1 MNAARL
7 VLPALRWDV
16 ERGFDRE
23 AIDRALELGVG
34 GFIVFG
40 LNAIQGGRGVPARTL
55 RALIID
61 VTARA
66 GRPLLWA
73 SDLERGAGQQVA
85 GCSELPPPA
94 ALASLEDPAVIRWAG
109 WRTAHE
115 ARGVGL
121 NWVIAPVCD
130 LDIEPKNPIVQ
141 TRSFGS
147 DPESVGACAAE
158 WITGARTAGVM
169 ACAKHWPGHG
179 RTAADSHDTV
189 PVVEEGAQVLRDQD
203 EEPFRAAIAAGV
215 AGVMTAH
222 VAYPALDPSG
232 TPATFSFPIL
242 GRLREIGFHGL
253 VATDALLMEGAG
265 GKGPGAI
272 ALDAIRAGCDIL
284 CYPTDLEATVAALT
298 GATDP
303 AFSAR
308 IAESLARYEAAIAWV
323 NGKGEEVAE
332 AYTPDGVADLLLAR
346 GLRRGTPV
354 RGGAPVA
361 VEIVDDDQGG
371 RWPASP
377 NTYLAD
383 ALREAKRLVEEQTN
397 ADGDADASARGSA
410 DSALPHAHPHPHT
423 HPPFKV
429 LMALAEPRASK
440 GRAGF
445 SAENRARLA
454 HLAPKADLV
463 VLFGHPRLCKEIP
476 GDRPVLLAWHRQKL
490 MQEAVARWLLRL
502 A

>member
-1 MNAARL
+1 VNAARL
-7 VLPALRWDV
+7 VLPALRWDS
-16 ERGFDRE
+16 ERGFDRG

-40 LNAIQGGRGVPARTL
+40 LNAIQGGRGVPSRTL

-61 VTARA
+61 ITARA

-73 SDLERGAGQQVA
+73 SDLERGAGQQIA

-94 ALASLEDPAVIRWAG
+94 ALASLEDPAVLRWAG

-130 LDIEPKNPIVQ
+130 LDREPKNPIVQ
-141 TRSFGS
+141 TRAFGG
-147 DPESVGACAAE
+147 DPESVGQGVAE
-158 WITGARTAGVM
+158 WISGARAAGVM

-179 RTAADSHDTV
+179 RTTADSHDTV
-189 PVVEEGAQVLRDQD
+189 PIVAESAQVLRDQD

-215 AGVMTAH
+215 DGVMTAH
-222 VAYPALDPSG
+222 VSYPALDPTG
-232 TPATFSFPIL
+232 TPATFSALIL
-242 GRLREIGFHGL
+242 GRLREIGFDGL
-253 VATDALLMEGAG
+253 VATDALLMDGAG
-265 GKGPGAI
+265 GKGPGAV
-272 ALDAIRAGCDIL
+272 ALDAISAGCDIL
-284 CYPTDLEATVAALT
+284 CYPTDLEATVAALE

-303 AFSAR
+303 AVTAR
-308 IAESLARYEAAIAWV
+308 ISESLRRYEAAVARV
-323 NGKGEEVAE
+323 NGKGVEFQERFAPE
-332 AYTPDGVADLLLAR
+332 GIADLLLTR

-354 RGGAPVA
+354 RKGAPVA
-361 VEIVDDDQGG
+361 IEIVDDDLGG

-377 NTYLAD
+377 NDYLAKKL
-383 ALREAKRLVEEQTN
+383 AEEKGLWVE
-397 ADGDADASARGSA
+397 RGEV
-410 DSALPHAHPHPHT
+410 
-423 HPPFKV
+423 PPFKV

-502 A
+502 P

>member
-1 MNAARL
+1 VNAARL

-16 ERGFDRE
+16 ERGFDRG

-85 GCSELPPPA
+85 GCAELPPPA
-94 ALASLEDPAVIRWAG
+94 ALASLEDPAVVRWAG

-130 LDIEPKNPIVQ
+130 LDVEPKNPIVQ
-141 TRSFGS
+141 TRAFGG
-147 DPESVGACAAE
+147 DPESVGASAAE
-158 WITGARTAGVM
+158 WIAGARMAGVM

-179 RTAADSHDTV
+179 RTTADSHDTV
-189 PVVEEGAQVLRDQD
+189 PVVSESAQVLRDQD

-215 AGVMTAH
+215 GGVMTAH
-222 VAYPALDPSG
+222 VAYPAFDPTG
-232 TPATFSFPIL
+232 TPATFSPPIL
-242 GRLREIGFHGL
+242 ARLREIGFEGL
-253 VATDALLMEGAG
+253 VATDALLMDGATHKGAG
-265 GKGPGAI
+265 EI

-284 CYPTDLEATVAALT
+284 CYPTDLDATVAALAGT
-298 GATDP
+298 TDP
-303 AFSAR
+303 ALRER
-308 IAESLARYEAAIAWV
+308 ITASLGRYEAAVARV
-323 NGKGEEVAE
+323 NGKGEEFE
-332 AYTPDGVADLLLAR
+332 ERFTPEGVADLLLAR
-346 GLRRGTPV
+346 GLRRGTPA
-354 RGGAPVA
+354 RHGAPVA
-361 VEIVDDDQGG
+361 LEIVDDDQGG

-377 NTYLAD
+377 NDHLARKL
-383 ALREAKRLVEEQTN
+383 AEERGLWVE
-397 ADGDADASARGSA
+397 RGA
-410 DSALPHAHPHPHT
+410 I
-423 HPPFKV
+423 PPFKV
-429 LMALAEPRASK
+429 LLALAEPRASK

-502 A
+502 P

>member
-1 MNAARL
+1 VNAARL

-16 ERGFDRE
+16 ERGFDRG

-55 RALIID
+55 RALIMD

-94 ALASLEDPAVIRWAG
+94 ALASLEDPAVLRWAG

-130 LDIEPKNPIVQ
+130 LDVEPKNPIVQ
-141 TRSFGS
+141 TRAFGG
-147 DPESVGACAAE
+147 DPESVGVSAAE
-158 WITGARTAGVM
+158 WIAGARAAGVM

-179 RTAADSHDTV
+179 RTTADSHDTV
-189 PVVEEGAQVLRDQD
+189 PVVGESAQVLRDQD

-215 AGVMTAH
+215 DGVMTAH

-232 TPATFSFPIL
+232 TPATFSSPIL
-242 GRLREIGFHGL
+242 GRLREIGFTGL
-253 VATDALLMEGAG
+253 VATDALLMDGAAG
-265 GKGPGAI
+265 NAGTIAI
-272 ALDAIRAGCDIL
+272 DAIRAGCDIL
-284 CYPTDLEATVAALT
+284 CYPTDLEATVAALS
-298 GATDP
+298 GATETVL
-303 AFSAR
+303 SAR
-308 IAESLARYEAAIAWV
+308 IAESLGRYEAAIGWV
-323 NGKGEEVAE
+323 HGKGEELAE
-332 AYTPDGVADLLLAR
+332 AYTPDGIADLLLAR

-361 VEIVDDDQGG
+361 IEIIDDDQGG

-377 NTYLAD
+377 NDYLARKL
-383 ALREAKRLVEEQTN
+383 AEGKGLWVER
-397 ADGDADASARGSA
+397 GD
-410 DSALPHAHPHPHT
+410 T
-423 HPPFKV
+423 PPFKV